1 MKISDLLGITDEIKE
16 KAKIHFAIG
25 AKERLEPLYAFYR
38 GEFKDWQEG
47 QTKKNFEREYILSL
61 IHFRKDEWLFAG
73 IYKKISVQS
82 KLNGYI
88 YKTEL
93 LDISSELIGRLVV
106 KYEKNFRQ
114 SYPYFENCIENFELI
129 EILRERYTVEPFPG
143 YENVKIKYELLKSI
157 ISQEEQSWK
166 TALSNVKGVYLIS
179 DLSTGKLYVGSAY
192 GENAFWNRWKE
203 YSNSGHGSNKYL
215 KKLIT
220 ENGLEYAKNFQYT
233 ILETRSMNSEDDEI
247 INRESFWKEILLTRE
262 FGYNEN

>member
-1 MKISDLLGITDEIKE
+1 MNISDLLGITDELKG

-25 AKERLEPLYAFYR
+25 AKERLEPLYSFYR
-38 GEFKDWQEG
+38 GEFKGWQEN
-47 QTKKNFEREYILSL
+47 QSKKNFEREYILSL
-61 IHFRKDEWLFAG
+61 IHFGKDEWLFAG
-73 IYKKISVQS
+73 IYKSISVQTES
-82 KLNGYI
+82 NRYI

-114 SYPYFENCIENFELI
+114 SYPYLENCIEDFELL
-129 EILRERYTVEPFPG
+129 EILREKYTVEPFPG

-157 ISQEEQSWK
+157 ISQEEKSWE

-203 YSNSGHGSNKYL
+203 YANSGHGGNKYL

-220 ENGLEYAKNFQYT
+220 ENGIEYAMNFQYT